1 MKYSNYIGAISALAI
16 VAVCFMPW
24 VYIASVQT
32 TVTGM
37 RADKTNFGHPG
48 LMNIILCTVAT
59 VLFII
64 PRVWAKRM
72 NLFVGTFN
80 LAWSIRNFLIITQC
94 ELGDCPEKRAG
105 IYLLFGL
112 SVVLLL
118 MTFIPPDP
126 KKSSL

>member
-1 MKYSNYIGAISALAI
+1 VKYSNYIGVISALAI
-16 VAVCFMPW
+16 MAVCFMPW
-24 VYIASVQT
+24 VYIAAIQS

-37 RADKTNFGHPG
+37 RADETNFGHPG
-48 LMNIILCTVAT
+48 LMNIILCIMAT

-64 PRVWAKRM
+64 PYVWAKRM

-80 LAWSIRNFLIITQC
+80 LAWTIRNFLIITQC

-105 IYLLFGL
+105 IYLLFVL

-118 MTFIPPDP
+118 MTFIPPDSQ
-126 KKSSL
+126 KR